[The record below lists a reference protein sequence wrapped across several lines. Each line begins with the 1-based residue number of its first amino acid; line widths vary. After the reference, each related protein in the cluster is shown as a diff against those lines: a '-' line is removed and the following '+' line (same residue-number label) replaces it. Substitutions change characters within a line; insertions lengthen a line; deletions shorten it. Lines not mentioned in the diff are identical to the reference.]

1 MAPQQSG
8 PQGQPLRLV
17 LTGGGTS
24 GHVNPALAMAQAFQR
39 QAGGAKID
47 YIGIR
52 GRAEEVIVPEAGLPL
67 HFVTSAPFC
76 SPKRPLG
83 FARFALRLAFGCLTA
98 GGMLL
103 RLRPDYVLATG
114 GYAAA
119 PVVLAQ
125 TALRS
130 LGLSRAKI
138 ILHEA
143 NASPGKLN
151 RLMASRADHL
161 FLTFGLDQANAA
173 NGREGVVVGY
183 PVRQSL
189 ERLDRQEALAR
200 LGLDLPPGVRVVL
213 VFGGSQG
220 ARSINQAIIKA
231 LAPLSQA
238 PTPLFIL
245 HATGLGGKNHHPW
258 KECQDLTD
266 RLYGPD
272 WTAKLAH
279 LYRLVPYL
287 HDMSAAYSAADLVVC
302 RAGAGTIHEISS
314 LGKAALLIPKPN
326 LPADHQVVNA
336 RTMVAC
342 GGAEL
347 LYEDLLTDGGRIM
360 AGLDGQTLAESIM
373 DLIAQPER
381 IEELSRASQAF
392 LPQGAAGRIARMV
405 LQPGEETPASMP
417 NNVLPPP
424 PTHQGLL
431 TLLSRAY
438 RAGPQNYDPT
448 RLVPDPDELTY
459 YRRRSALLLL
469 EPAWPTRNLGVKLV
483 GFLKDE
489 SKIDHLVL
497 ILSDRTPVGPFKR
510 LFGGDF
516 VQVGFIRRNALTSL
530 MIIDRL
536 TPQLEEAL
544 KKALVDPYYEVRTK
558 AAQATAHFAGR
569 LAQPAAFEDLLR
581 ERLADRSFE
590 VVCAA
595 AGALGCIGRDES
607 AVSALLALKRHR
619 LWPVRQASLTALKE
633 LVRRGVVI
641 DRERLIQE
649 VTGFVTTATDFR
661 PHFSIKAAYQELLD
675 LLEKE
680 ER

>member
-1 MAPQQSG
+1 MTTRKNAPSEQS
-8 PQGQPLRLV
+8 LRLV

-24 GHVNPALAMAQAFQR
+24 GHVNPALAMAQAFQS

-47 YIGIR
+47 YIGVR

-83 FARFALRLAFGCLTA
+83 FTCFALKLAFGCLTA

-125 TALRS
+125 AALRS

-161 FLTFGLDQANAA
+161 FLTFGLDQASAA
-173 NGREGVVVGY
+173 NGRGVVVGY

-189 ERLDRQEALAR
+189 EPLDRQEALTK

-231 LAPLSQA
+231 LAPLSQT

-245 HATGLGGKNHHPW
+245 HATGLGGKDHHPRQ
-258 KECQDLTD
+258 ECQGLLG

-272 WTAKLAH
+272 WTARLAY

-287 HDMSAAYSAADLVVC
+287 HDMSAAYSAADLIVC

-336 RTMVAC
+336 RTMAAC

-347 LYEDLLTDGGRIM
+347 LYEDLLIDGGRIT
-360 AGLDGQTLAESIM
+360 AGLDSQTLAESIM
-373 DLIAQPER
+373 DFIAQPDR

-405 LQPGEETPASMP
+405 LQPGEETPANMS

-438 RAGPQNYDPT
+438 QAGSQNYDPA

-469 EPAWPTRNLGVKLV
+469 EPAWPTRNLGIKLV

-530 MIIDRL
+530 MLIDRL

-581 ERLADRSFE
+581 GRLADKSFE

-595 AGALGCIGRDES
+595 ADALGCIGRDES
-607 AVSALLALKRHR
+607 AVNALLALKRHR
-619 LWPVRQASLTALKE
+619 LWPVRQASLTALNE
-633 LVRRGVVI
+633 LVRRGVVT

-649 VTGFVTTATDFR
+649 MTGFVTTATDFR